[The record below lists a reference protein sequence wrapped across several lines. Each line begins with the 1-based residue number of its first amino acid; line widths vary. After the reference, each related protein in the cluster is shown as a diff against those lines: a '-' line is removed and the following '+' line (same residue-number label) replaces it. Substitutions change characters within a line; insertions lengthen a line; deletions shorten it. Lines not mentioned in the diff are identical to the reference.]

1 MLKVYGIIGIALL
14 LIFVVRWVERG
25 AVARFELHNLAHAA
39 QVKDHSL
46 ADVQERSQQAMAGH
60 QTELTAASK
69 TIRSLRA
76 EAEALRQKAAEVE
89 QLREQAAEVDA
100 EVELLREQVAAAAE
114 TPETDGYCIPGCKYR
129 WGGQELVLPQSP

>member
-46 ADVQERSQQAMAGH
+46 ADVQERSQQAMDGH

-69 TIRSLRA
+69 TIKSLRA
-76 EAEALRQKAAEVE
+76 EAEALREKAAEVE
-89 QLREQAAEVDA
+89 QLRGQVA
-100 EVELLREQVAAAAE
+100 EVELLREQIAAAAE

-129 WGGQELVLPQSP
+129 WGGQELVLPQSQ